1 MDFKNLPS
9 LSGLL
14 INETSLF
21 NRKTKNMDDIES
33 DYINNE
39 LPNHFSQII
48 NDYESIIKNGSIS
61 YEFEKSN
68 NKILNVIL
76 NLEFQELNINIPYL
90 NNFFNGKNNNN
101 IINKI
106 RFHFN
111 GKRLVFINVV
121 DKEVSKIKNLDLEF
135 INNTPNPLNIYFY
148 NKENSKNT
156 NIFNSNNNKISIID
170 PTSKSNLY
178 FDNKKQDLF
187 NDKNSF
193 IESFLTNLFGNS
205 DNLKIGIGN
214 YINFNIYNSDRFIEN
229 FWNDNTDYDKIIK
242 ELSKGKY
249 EWKIN
254 NNALDIKFKYFGFP
268 GSNGL
273 SFSLKRVK

>member
-1 MDFKNLPS
+1 MIFKNNNLPS

-21 NRKTKNMDDIES
+21 NRKTKNIDDIES
-33 DYINNE
+33 DYITNE

-90 NNFFNGKNNNN
+90 NNFINRNDN

-111 GKRLVFINVV
+111 GKHLVFINFIE
-121 DKEVSKIKNLDLEF
+121 KEISKSKNLDLEF

-156 NIFNSNNNKISIID
+156 NIFNSNNKITITD
-170 PTSKSNLY
+170 LTNKSNLY

-193 IESFLTNLFGNS
+193 IESFLTNLLGKS

-214 YINFNIYNSDRFIEN
+214 YINFNIYNSGRFIEN

-242 ELSKGKY
+242 EITKGKY

-268 GSNGL
+268 GGNGL

>member
-1 MDFKNLPS
+1 MIFKNNNLPS
-9 LSGLL
+9 LIDLL
-14 INETSLF
+14 LNESSLF
-21 NRKTKNMDDIES
+21 NRKTKNIDDIES
-33 DYINNE
+33 DYMTNE
-39 LPNHFSQII
+39 LPNYFSQII
-48 NDYESIIKNGSIS
+48 DNYELIIKNGSIS
-61 YEFEKSN
+61 YDFEKSN

-76 NLEFQELNINIPYL
+76 DLGYQELNINTYHL
-90 NNFFNGKNNNN
+90 NNFFNKK

-111 GKRLVFINVV
+111 GKHLVFINFIE
-121 DKEVSKIKNLDLEF
+121 KEISKSKNLDLEF

-156 NIFNSNNNKISIID
+156 NIFNSNNNKITITD
-170 PTSKSNLY
+170 LTNKSNLY

-187 NDKNSF
+187 NDKNGF
-193 IESFLTNLFGNS
+193 VESFLRNLFGNP
-205 DNLKIGIGN
+205 DNLKIEIGN
-214 YINFNIYNSDRFIEN
+214 YINFNIYNSGRFIEN
-229 FWNDNTDYDKIIK
+229 IWNNNTDYGKIIK
-242 ELSKGKY
+242 EITKGKY

-273 SFSLKRVK
+273 SFSLKRVG